1 MKEAAKDTLSFEDR
15 NMFKELEM
23 VCEICEV
30 DIQQISRDVE
40 LTRQAAMELNVA
52 DVRKP
57 LASAVCVIRSG
68 NMVVMDM
75 NDATGE
81 VGGYIENRATGERMQ
96 IREANGT
103 FVYDVKLEN
112 GEVCTITL
120 DSGAGCNVWPRSRN
134 VVALK

>member
-1 MKEAAKDTLSFEDR
+1 MKTLQSDMKEKSKDALSFEDR

-40 LTRQAAMELNVA
+40 LARQVAMDFNAA

-68 NMVVMDM
+68 SMVVM
-75 NDATGE
+75 
-81 VGGYIENRATGERMQ
+81 
-96 IREANGT
+96 GT
-103 FVYDVKLEN
+103 
-112 GEVCTITL
+112 
-120 DSGAGCNVWPRSRN
+120 
-134 VVALK
+134 